1 MSSVKKIGLFACTGV
16 VAGNMMGSG
25 IALLPANLA
34 SIGGIAI
41 WGWVIS
47 IIGAMSLAY
56 VYARLAT
63 KNPQQGGPIAYAG
76 EISPAFGFQTG
87 VLYYHANWIGNLAI
101 GITAVSYLSTFFPA
115 LNNPIPAGIACIAIV
130 WLFTFINMLGGAWVS
145 RLTTIGLF
153 LVLIPVVLTAVAG
166 WHWFDIATYHA
177 NWNTSTTTDSHAIVK
192 SILLCLWA
200 FVGVESAAVSTGMV
214 KNPKRT
220 VPLATMLGTAL
231 AGIIYI
237 AANKIV
243 GMYSAPAGSTVLI
256 DRNCHKSLTHLMMMS
271 DITPIYFRPT
281 RNAYGILGGIPQSE
295 FQHATIAKRVKE
307 TPNATWPVH
316 AVITNSTYD
325 GLLYNTDYIKK
336 TLDVKSIHFDSAW
349 VPYTNFSPIYQ
360 GKCGMSGDRVEG
372 KIIYETQSTHKLLAA
387 FSQASMIHV
396 KGDINEETFNEAY
409 MMHTTTS
416 PHYGIVAS
424 TETAAAMMKG
434 NAGKRLIN
442 GSIERAIKFRKEIKR
457 LKSESDG
464 WFFDVWQP
472 EHIDGAECWPLRSD
486 SAWHGFKNID
496 NEHMYL
502 DPIKVTILT
511 PGMKKDGTMDEFGI
525 PASLV
530 AKYLDE
536 RGIIVEKT
544 GPYNLLFL
552 FSIGIDKTKALSL
565 LRALTE
571 FKRAFDL
578 NLRVKN
584 ILPALYREAPEFY
597 ENMRIQELA
606 QNIHKLVEHHNLPD
620 LMYRAFEVL
629 PKMVMTPYT
638 AFQKELHGETE
649 EVYLEEMVGRVNAN
663 MILPYPPGVPLV
675 MPGEMITEE
684 SRPVLEFLQMLCE
697 IGAHYPGFETDIHGA
712 YRQADGRYTVKV
724 LKENTK

>member
-237 AANKIV
+237 AATQVIAGMFPASVMCLFRRAVRYQYLHDSGWLGCAAGFRLYRFRLPDVSGLLDDAGRLRAGVRAANDGNFPKI
-243 GMYSAPAGSTVLI
+243 
-256 DRNCHKSLTHLMMMS
+256 
-271 DITPIYFRPT
+271 
-281 RNAYGILGGIPQSE
+281 YGEMDKNGIP
-295 FQHATIAKRVKE
+295 KK
-307 TPNATWPVH
+307 
-316 AVITNSTYD
+316 
-325 GLLYNTDYIKK
+325 GL
-336 TLDVKSIHFDSAW
+336 
-349 VPYTNFSPIYQ
+349 
-360 GKCGMSGDRVEG
+360 
-372 KIIYETQSTHKLLAA
+372 LLAA
-387 FSQASMIHV
+387 V
-396 KGDINEETFNEAY
+396 K
-409 MMHTTTS
+409 M
-416 PHYGIVAS
+416 
-424 TETAAAMMKG
+424 TA
-434 NAGKRLIN
+434 L
-442 GSIERAIKFRKEIKR
+442 
-457 LKSESDG
+457 
-464 WFFDVWQP
+464 
-472 EHIDGAECWPLRSD
+472 
-486 SAWHGFKNID
+486 
-496 NEHMYL
+496 
-502 DPIKVTILT
+502 
-511 PGMKKDGTMDEFGI
+511 
-525 PASLV
+525 
-530 AKYLDE
+530 
-536 RGIIVEKT
+536 
-544 GPYNLLFL
+544 
-552 FSIGIDKTKALSL
+552 
-565 LRALTE
+565 
-571 FKRAFDL
+571 
-578 NLRVKN
+578 
-584 ILPALYREAPEFY
+584 
-597 ENMRIQELA
+597 
-606 QNIHKLVEHHNLPD
+606 
-620 LMYRAFEVL
+620 
-629 PKMVMTPYT
+629 
-638 AFQKELHGETE
+638 
-649 EVYLEEMVGRVNAN
+649 
-663 MILPYPPGVPLV
+663 MILITIMNSSGGKASDLFGELTGIAVLLTMLPYFYSCVDLIRFEGFNIRNSVSL
-675 MPGEMITEE
+675 IC
-684 SRPVLEFLQMLCE
+684 SVLGCAFCFIALM
-697 IGAHYPGFETDIHGA
+697 GASSFELSGTFIVSLIILMFYGRKMHQ
-712 YRQADGRYTVKV
+712 RQNNDSDN
-724 LKENTK
+724 NTAEAL